1 MLWGYI
7 IKMNKKTNFRG
18 ILDGLNS
25 LKYKLDEVCQES
37 IEEKGNMFFFCWVNT
52 NLLFYA

>member
-1 MLWGYI
+1 MLWGYV

-18 ILDGLNS
+18 SLDGLNS

-52 NLLFYA
+52 NLLSYA